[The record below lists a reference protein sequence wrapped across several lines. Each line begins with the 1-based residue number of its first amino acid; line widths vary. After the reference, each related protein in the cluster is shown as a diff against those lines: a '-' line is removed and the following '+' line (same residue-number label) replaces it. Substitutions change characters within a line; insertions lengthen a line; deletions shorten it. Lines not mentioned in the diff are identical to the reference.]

1 MPQPGTP
8 LSDRTLWLG
17 ACVLLAG
24 ASPTPTVAQAVRALV
39 MTEQHEGV
47 RPQVTRLRGRGRGP
61 GPGPSEGPVARGYL
75 VLLDSAGREVG
86 RTISNTTEL
95 VAVQAPGSGRYRL
108 KSERVGYHS
117 VTSAPF
123 QLRSRQIAVMTI
135 DIASDPVRL
144 ESLDFSP
151 DAACRPRPDQDP
163 TMGGLWREIRKALV
177 ASAWAGGRIRY
188 EYIGSRFDREVG
200 TSGRVT
206 SEQTTPAT
214 GPTILGNDLSATT
227 RDKYTSTH
235 DGAATSFLSA
245 GPAYLISD
253 VFQDD
258 YCFSI
263 VLNPDS
269 NLIGLT
275 FTPNPGRDIADV
287 RGQFSVDLASAELR
301 SLEYRVVNLP
311 YDPENRTGGTVRFM
325 RTPSG
330 RWIVTGWK
338 TRVPVIGREDGRDEL
353 LRFHDFGGGISWITT
368 PTGQSVY
375 RAALAEL
382 RGTVFDE
389 QSAPIAGARV
399 VLVGTGY
406 ITETD
411 PAGRFSLSGPLEGE
425 YGVSYSHPTLDSLSF
440 VLPEQLVTLA
450 PGRTATVE
458 FVMPSVETTIS
469 PLCVDQ
475 LHTPGQRI
483 IVGVVREDETQDEV
497 EGARVVAYV
506 GDSEL
511 SALTDAK
518 GFYIIC
524 GVPSYVPVDLRAEYA
539 GKAANIVTL
548 TFDDA
553 GVNREVDLLDNT
565 GNQNQYRQTTR
576 TTWIEDFR
584 LVQLPQVPRAT
595 QTSIGFKFGRTSS
608 TIAASGLDA
617 QAKSG
622 LQLGLVYE
630 AQFTPRLAMRVEG
643 QYVQQ
648 GAISPADG
656 LTMSL
661 NYFKLPILAKYH
673 LLDDTSG
680 SLSPYLFGGPAIGFE
695 TRGKRGVPKGDLSL
709 MLGGGVSIDA
719 GGFAILLDGSYGF
732 GLTSVEAPPIREPLE
747 FERGVPRFFE
757 GRGFKNRVLSFSV
770 GVLFPVGNKARASGA
785 QDDARR
791 RRPSG
796 SDIITREQITATNLA
811 TVYEVVQRL
820 HPRWLRSRG
829 AISLREVAEEEVD
842 TFGAVG
848 PVIYVNSARRGDIEE
863 LRSIM
868 VESIQEIL
876 YFNGR
881 NASFRFGSG
890 HGSGVIQVITGR

>member
-8 LSDRTLWLG
+8 LLDRTLWLG

-24 ASPTPTVAQAVRALV
+24 ALPTPTVAQTVRALV

-47 RPQVTRLRGRGRGP
+47 RPQVTRLPGQGP
-61 GPGPSEGPVARGYL
+61 GPIESPVARGYL
-75 VLLDSAGREVG
+75 VLLDSAGSEVG
-86 RTISNTTEL
+86 RTINNTTGP

-108 KSERVGYHS
+108 QSERVGYRS

-123 QLRSRQIAVMTI
+123 QLQSGQVVDMTI
-135 DIASDPVRL
+135 DIASEPVHL

-151 DAACRPRPDQDP
+151 YAACSPRPDQDP
-163 TMGGLWREIRKALV
+163 TMSTLWREIHKALV
-177 ASAWAGGRIRY
+177 ASAWSGGIIRY
-188 EYIGSRFDREVG
+188 EYIGSRFDREVS

-206 SEQTTPAT
+206 SEQTTPTT
-214 GPTILGNDLSATT
+214 GPTILGSDLSSTT
-227 RDKYTSTH
+227 RDKYTATH
-235 DGAATSFLSA
+235 DGVATSFLSA
-245 GPAYLISD
+245 GPAYLLSD
-253 VFQDD
+253 AFQDD
-258 YCFSI
+258 YCFSV

-269 NLIGLT
+269 DLIGLS
-275 FTPNPGRDIADV
+275 FTPNPGRDITDV
-287 RGQFSVDLASAELR
+287 RGRFSVDLASAELR
-301 SLEYRVVNLP
+301 SLEYRAVNLP

-330 RWIVTGWK
+330 RWVVTGWN
-338 TRVPVIGREDGRDEL
+338 TRVPVIGRENGRDEL
-353 LRFHDFGGGISWITT
+353 LRFHDFGGGLSWITT
-368 PTGQSVY
+368 PDGQSVY
-375 RAALAEL
+375 RAPLAEL

-399 VLVGTGY
+399 VLVGTSY
-406 ITETD
+406 VTETD
-411 PAGRFSLSGPLEGE
+411 PAGRFSLSGPLEGK

-440 VLPEQLVTLA
+440 VPQEQLVTLA

-458 FVMPSVETTIS
+458 FVMASVETTIS

-475 LHTPGQRI
+475 SHTPGQRI
-483 IVGVVREDETQDEV
+483 IVGVVREDETQEEM

-518 GFYIIC
+518 GFYVIC
-524 GVPSYVPVDLRAEYA
+524 GVPPYVPVDLRAEYA

-553 GVNREVDLLDNT
+553 GVNREVELL
-565 GNQNQYRQTTR
+565 GNAGSQSEYRQTTR
-576 TTWIEDFR
+576 NTWIEDFQ

-595 QTSIGFKFGRTSS
+595 RTSIGFKFGGTSS
-608 TIAASGLDA
+608 TVAASGIDA

-622 LQLGLVYE
+622 FQLGVLYE
-630 AQFTPRLAMRVEG
+630 AQFTPRFAMRVEG

-661 NYFKLPILAKYH
+661 NYLKLPVLAKYE
-673 LLDDTSG
+673 LLGDTSG
-680 SLSPYLFGGPAIGFE
+680 SVSPYLFGGPAIGFG
-695 TRGKRGVPKGDLSL
+695 TRGKRGVPTGDLSL
-709 MLGGGVSIDA
+709 ILGGGVSVDV

-732 GLTSVEAPPIREPLE
+732 SFTGVEAPPIREPLE
-747 FERGVPRFFE
+747 FERGVPQFFE
-757 GRGFKNRVLSFSV
+757 GRSLKNRVLSFSV
-770 GVLFPVGNKARASGA
+770 GLLFPMGHKARESGA
-785 QDDARR
+785 LDDARR

-796 SDIITREQITATNLA
+796 TDIITREQITATNLA
-811 TVYEVVQRL
+811 TAYEVVQRL
-820 HPRWLRSRG
+820 EPRWLRSRG
-829 AISLREVAEEEVD
+829 AVSLREVAEEEVD
-842 TFGAVG
+842 TFGVVG

-890 HGSGVIQVITGR
+890 HGSGVIQVITGG